1 MLLSG
6 DTSENIICI
15 VIGDKSE
22 ITNLVMWLRIALLGQ
37 RDRSLHMRLLP
48 SKIRRVVVNFVS
60 RNIDIILS
68 KIRVII
74 ISCLG
79 KFKQFKTKIFSII
92 ANLVK
97 KEHVTNIVLTS
108 DFDQVMKG
116 FSSLLRKMTGLN
128 ILIDD
133 EYPAVELAD
142 ILANTHRRNR
152 KLMREVTV
160 YVLR

>member
-15 VIGDKSE
+15 VIGDESE
-22 ITNLVMWLRIALLGQ
+22 ITNLVMWLRITLLGQ
-37 RDRSLHMRLLP
+37 RDRSLHMRFLP

-60 RNIDIILS
+60 RNIDVILS
-68 KIRVII
+68 KIRMII

-79 KFKQFKTKIFSII
+79 KFKRFKMKILSIMT
-92 ANLVK
+92 NLVK
-97 KEHVTNIVLTS
+97 KEHITNLVLAS

-116 FSSLLRKMTGLN
+116 FSSLLRKITELN
-128 ILIDD
+128 ILINNKH
-133 EYPAVELAD
+133 PAIELAD
-142 ILANTHRRNR
+142 ILANTYRRNR
-152 KLMREVTV
+152 KLMRKLTV